1 MTQNNRIVFDYNHGS
16 PMHQP
21 VVLPDSG
28 FDEESFHSIS
38 LLTAPPASLTPPSS
52 LFSESIISLPDS
64 LVANVDENSVIRNN
78 ETTDNDSSVRF
89 FDHSAEFL
97 RLTTEQSAQH
107 LVSPRPTPEFLP
119 PNSSTP
125 NSNFGSPYISLVNL

>member
-1 MTQNNRIVFDYNHGS
+1 MTQNNRIIFDYNHGS

-28 FDEESFHSIS
+28 FDEESSQSLS

-64 LVANVDENSVIRNN
+64 LVANVDENSFIRND

-89 FDHSAEFL
+89 FDHSAEFR

-107 LVSPRPTPEFLP
+107 LVSPRQTPDFLP
-119 PNSSTP
+119 TTSSTP
-125 NSNFGSPYISLVNL
+125 NSKFGSPHMVSQPC